1 MEFLFFT
8 NMAALLF
15 VGYIEDL
22 LVSTILHKDI
32 TELQKLYFNQV
43 NNKLFYIKQF
53 TAVKFNNKNHRR
65 NLSQ

>member
-22 LVSTILHKDI
+22 LGLTILHKDI

-43 NNKLFYIKQF
+43 KTICFILTIHSCKI
-53 TAVKFNNKNHRR
+53 
-65 NLSQ
+65 